1 MDKVITGRIK
11 SLLSIAGKKNIELAA
26 YMGISAQ
33 SLQNKF
39 NRGSFSAD
47 DLIKIA
53 TFTGAELSFIT
64 GENKV
69 ALDSSCIREREPV
82 EK

>member
-1 MDKVITGRIK
+1 MAITDKVK
-11 SLLSIAGKKNIELAA
+11 SILALNGKKNIELAE
-26 YMGISAQ
+26 YMNMTPQ

-53 TFTGAELSFIT
+53 CFTGSELAFIS
-64 GENKV
+64 GENKTV
-69 ALDSSCIREREPV
+69 LDGSDIRAKEA
-82 EK
+82 